1 MSTRAGPSIVT
12 NNLNIFLDA
21 ANAPSL
27 PNANIRNLNLLLSPE
42 DFDSGN
48 WAKNTSVNVLA
59 NAGLAPDGSMTAD
72 KMVGTVGSAGRKG
85 VFAYATLSAGVTY
98 TFSVYLKAAGYTS
111 ATMWFDNFYTSPG
124 AYIGASGLLDLAT
137 GVSSNTT
144 HANMIN
150 VGNGWY
156 RCYVGNVQTQ
166 GGVHAVYI
174 TLGQANGTGT
184 PVGNGVDG
192 ILMWGAQLER
202 SGEPFSNPTLEMNFS
217 PDATLPGTVTFTRSS
232 TGTYIS
238 GSGLVTSAAVNA
250 PRFDYDISTGQ
261 WRGLLIEP
269 AATNRYTA
277 SGDGIPAAFVSGNFA
292 ADFNLA
298 TTNTPASASNVTNGV
313 RLFSVNTATSAQHYL
328 VSDTVAWTTTTWNTY
343 SVYLKANS
351 GTIFPIIT
359 LEDGSSNGVWAR
371 IDLTTPANSTSGVSG
386 AGVLGTSGVEV
397 LANNWRRCWVSGR
410 GFAGARFGI
419 TSSNVNGGSGWYPS
433 YAGTVGDSFY
443 VWGIQLES
451 NFSTSKPTSF
461 IYSGTRAVDNAVMT
475 GTNFTNWFNQSE
487 GTMLVEFYKTKETNY
502 SYYNHPYNISD
513 GTGNNQ
519 YYLYGVETASYIT
532 YGIVT
537 GGVGQSDVYQAV
549 TAATGL
555 NRYVMSYKTNQA
567 AYAINST
574 LRYTDSTVALPAV
587 NRMQLG
593 GDSGNNANLNDCISR
608 IIYWPYAV
616 EPARLANLS
625 GGQNTWYLGAST
637 STSAIL
643 PSAYYSTATVA
654 PATITWDN
662 LSTSTSNSTNKNLAQ
677 VEVLVV
683 AGGGGGAGDVGG
695 GGGGGGVIYHP
706 AFAVSSATSYTVTV
720 GIGGV
725 GIPFS
730 GVGQVPGATG
740 ADSVFSTL
748 TAKGG
753 GGGNIWAGSNGLAGG
768 SGGGGANVSL
778 GGLSTQQGQAGAS
791 GVYGY
796 GYPGGKGVSAG
807 IYQAGGGGGAGGAGG
822 DGYLISTNG
831 YGGSGGIGY
840 LSSISGTPTYYAG
853 GGGGGGNDAGG
864 LGGLGGG
871 GAGVSRVNP
880 ATSRGA
886 DGLPNTGGGGG
897 GPGGFSGSSNGGSGI
912 VIVRYPLPVRATGGT
927 ITIVN
932 NQAIHTF
939 TSGTNTFVVD
949 NSEIQAI
956 NGPTYVTSTAGNYLL
971 FDGINDYMTLTP
983 QNLQRNFTLEIWA
996 YITQNSTA
1004 LFGHGL
1010 PGSPG
1015 LGLHILWNYYN
1026 NRGMIFGM
1034 WANDLDTPLYNLT
1047 FNQWHQFVFTY
1058 NNTTYFREF
1067 YADGVLINSG
1077 TRTVYTGTGQLL
1089 VGTPYGAPGYGAL
1102 IKGRVSNVKMYTSVL
1117 TAAEIRQNFHAL
1129 RGRYGI

>member
-48 WAKNTSVNVLA
+48 WAKNASVNVSA

-85 VFAYATLSAGVTY
+85 VFGYATLSAGVTY

-124 AYIGASGLLDLAT
+124 AYIGASGLLDLTT

-250 PRFDYDISTGQ
+250 PRFDYDVVNGQ

-292 ADFNLA
+292 ANFNLA

-359 LEDGSSNGVWAR
+359 LEDGSGNGVWAR
-371 IDLTTPANSTSGVSG
+371 IDLTTPANSTSGVNG
-386 AGVLGTSGVEV
+386 AGVLGTSGAEV

-519 YYLYGVETASYIT
+519 YYLFGVETASYIT

-587 NRMQLG
+587 NRMKLG

-683 AGGGGGAGDVGG
+683 AGGGGGGGDIGG
-695 GGGGGGVIYHP
+695 GGGGGGVIYNP
-706 AFAVSSATSYTVTV
+706 AFAVASGTSYTVTV
-720 GIGGV
+720 GAGGV
-725 GIPFS
+725 GLPFS
-730 GVGQVPGATG
+730 GIGQVQGPNGSN
-740 ADSVFSTL
+740 SVFGSL
-748 TAKGG
+748 TAIGG
-753 GGGNIWAGSNGLAGG
+753 GGGAVYHQFGSNGG
-768 SGGGGANVSL
+768 SGGGGSAEGGSGLGTAGQGFNGGIGGGNV
-778 GGLSTQQGQAGAS
+778 Q
-791 GVYGY
+791 YN
-796 GYPGGKGVSAG
+796 
-807 IYQAGGGGGAGGAGG
+807 AGGGGGAGGAGQAGEGVNFLGG
-822 DGYLISTNG
+822 DGGVGVTYDISGVPTG
-831 YGGSGGIGY
+831 YG
-840 LSSISGTPTYYAG
+840 G
-853 GGGGGGNDAGG
+853 GGGGGGNSRGG
-864 LGGLGGG
+864 NATQGG
-871 GAGVSRVNP
+871 GAGLPRFAGDV
-880 ATSRGA
+880 RGLN
-886 DGLPNTGGGGG
+886 GTPNTGGGGG
-897 GPGGFSGSSNGGSGI
+897 GTGGFGGTSSGGSGI
-912 VIVRYPLPVRATGGT
+912 VIVRYPLPLRATGGT
-927 ITIVN
+927 ITVVN
-932 NQAIHTF
+932 NQVIHTF

-971 FDGINDYMTLTP
+971 FDGVNDYMTLTP

-1026 NRGMIFGM
+1026 NRGMVFGM
-1034 WANDLDTPLYNLT
+1034 WANDLDTPSYNLV

-1067 YADGVLINSG
+1067 YADGVLVNSG

-1089 VGTPYGAPGYGAL
+1089 VGTPYGTPGYGSL
-1102 IKGRVSNVKMYTSVL
+1102 VRGRVSNVKMYTSVL

>member
-27 PNANIRNLNLLLSPE
+27 PNANIRNLNLLSSPE

-48 WAKNTSVNVLA
+48 WAKNASVNVLA

-72 KMVGTVGSAGRKG
+72 KIIGTLGSASRKG
-85 VFAYATLSAGVTY
+85 VYGYATLSAGVTY
-98 TFSVYLKAAGYTS
+98 TFSVYIKAAGYTS

-124 AYIGASGLLDLAT
+124 AYIGASALLNLNT

-156 RCYVGNVQTQ
+156 RCYVSNVQTQ

-174 TLGQANGTGT
+174 TLGEANGTGT

-192 ILMWGAQLER
+192 ILVWGAQLER

-217 PDATLPGTVTFTRSS
+217 PDVTLPGTVTFTRSS

-250 PRFDYDISTGQ
+250 PRFDYDVANGQ

-269 AATNRYTA
+269 AATNRYTV
-277 SGDGIPAAFVSGNFA
+277 SGDGVPAVFVSGNFA

-313 RLFSVNTATSAQHYL
+313 RLFNVNTATAAQHYL

-451 NFSTSKPTSF
+451 DLSVSKPTSF

-519 YYLYGVETASYIT
+519 YYLYGVQTASYIS

-537 GGVGQSDVYQAV
+537 GGVGQLDVYQAV
-549 TAATGL
+549 TAVTGI

-567 AYAINST
+567 VYAVNGT
-574 LRYTDSTVALPAV
+574 LRYTDSTVALPTV
-587 NRMQLG
+587 TRMQLG
-593 GDSGNNANLNDCISR
+593 GDSGNSANLNDCISR

-662 LSTSTSNSTNKNLAQ
+662 LSTSTSVSTNKNLAR

-683 AGGGGGAGDVGG
+683 AGGGGGGGDIGG
-695 GGGGGGVIYHP
+695 GGGGGGVIYNA
-706 AFAVSSATSYTVTV
+706 AFAVASGTSYTVTV
-720 GIGGV
+720 GAGGV

-730 GVGQVPGATG
+730 GIGQVQGPNGSN
-740 ADSVFSTL
+740 SVFGSL
-748 TAKGG
+748 TAIGG
-753 GGGNIWAGSNGLAGG
+753 GGGAVYHQFGSNGG
-768 SGGGGANVSL
+768 SGGGGSAEGGSGLGTAGQGFNGGIGGGNVNFN
-778 GGLSTQQGQAGAS
+778 
-791 GVYGY
+791 
-796 GYPGGKGVSAG
+796 
-807 IYQAGGGGGAGGAGG
+807 AGGGGGAGGAGQSG
-822 DGYLISTNG
+822 DGVNFLGGDGGVGVTNDISGVLTG
-831 YGGSGGIGY
+831 YG
-840 LSSISGTPTYYAG
+840 G
-853 GGGGGGNDAGG
+853 GGGGGGNSRGG
-864 LGGLGGG
+864 NATQGG
-871 GAGVSRVNP
+871 GAGLPRFTGDV
-880 ATSRGA
+880 RGLN
-886 DGLPNTGGGGG
+886 GTPNTGGGGG
-897 GPGGFSGSSNGGSGI
+897 GTGGFGGTSSGGSGI

-971 FDGINDYMTLTP
+971 FDGVNDYMTLTP
-983 QNLQRNFTLEIWA
+983 QNLQQNFTLEIWA

-1004 LFGHGL
+1004 LFGHGTPAL
-1010 PGSPG
+1010 NQ
-1015 LGLHILWNYYN
+1015 GLHILWNYYN
-1026 NRGMIFGM
+1026 NRGMVFGM
-1034 WANDLDTPLYNLT
+1034 YGNDLDSPSYNLA

-1089 VGTPYGAPGYGAL
+1089 VGTPYGAPGYGSL
-1102 IKGRVSNVKMYTSVL
+1102 VRGRVSNVKMYTSVL